1 MKLPEK
7 SSHSLIARLGPDER
21 VEGCYRFQ
29 SLARRCNADG
39 FEVWHVRLADR
50 SGVIDTYRPC
60 DGCDIVYR
68 PDIDALVH
76 VALRT
81 RRFKDRLVADLIE
94 FDAMNVVADP
104 ACALDRLPRSLAQSP
119 ETLDKLVDLVHGLRN
134 GELRQALDQVLVD
147 DRLMLSLISRPDD
160 LLERTVDAANL
171 IEEEMRYFG
180 WVEQET
186 AIVACLL
193 HSMGDLILRDACY
206 REEEQHLEKPRAALT
221 LKRCEPALANL
232 EQTRPTEG
240 DWLRQV
246 LTVGCAGVKDLVPLA
261 IAVAMIRVERQA
273 AAMPRR
279 HLRVVR
285 PRGYEHGELGA

>member
-68 PDIDALVH
+68 PDLDVLVH
-76 VALRT
+76 VAFRT
-81 RRFKDRLVADLIE
+81 RLFKDRLVADLVE

-104 ACALDRLPRSLAQSP
+104 ACAIDRLPRPLAQSP
-119 ETLDKLVDLVHGLRN
+119 ETLDRLAELVHGLRTDA
-134 GELRQALDQVLVD
+134 LRQALDKILAD
-147 DRLMLSLISRPDD
+147 DRLMLNLIGRPDD

-186 AIVACLL
+186 AILACLL
-193 HSMGDLILRDACY
+193 HPMGELSLHDEHYL
-206 REEEQHLEKPRAALT
+206 REERQLEKPRAALT
-221 LKRCEPALANL
+221 LKRCEPALARL

-240 DWLRQV
+240 NWLRQV
-246 LTVGCAGVKDLVPLA
+246 LRIGCAGVEDLVPLA
-261 IAVAMIRVERQA
+261 IAVAMIRVQRQA
-273 AAMPRR
+273 AAKSRR

-285 PRGYEHGELGA
+285 TRAYAHEEAAK

>member
-7 SSHSLIARLGPDER
+7 SRHSLIARLGPDER

-29 SLARRCNADG
+29 SLNRRRNGDG

-60 DGCDIVYR
+60 GGCDILYR
-68 PDIDALVH
+68 PEADTLVH
-76 VALRT
+76 VAFRT
-81 RRFKDRLVADLIE
+81 RLFKDRLVADLLE

-104 ACALDRLPRSLAQSP
+104 TCALDRLPRPLTQSP
-119 ETLDKLVDLVHGLRN
+119 ETLDRFAELVHGLRN

-147 DRLMLSLISRPDD
+147 DRLMLNLISRPDT
-160 LLERTVDAANL
+160 LLDTTVDAANL

-186 AIVACLL
+186 AVVACLL
-193 HSMGDLILRDACY
+193 HPMGELILRDAY
-206 REEEQHLEKPRAALT
+206 YVKEERHLEKPRAALT
-221 LKRCEPALANL
+221 LKRCEPALVQL
-232 EQTRPTEG
+232 EQTRPEEG
-240 DWLRQV
+240 SWLRQV
-246 LTVGCAGVKDLVPLA
+246 LGLGCAGIRDLIPLA

-273 AAMPRR
+273 AAKPRR
-279 HLRVVR
+279 HLQVVR
-285 PRGYEHGELGA
+285 SRGYESGEFDQ